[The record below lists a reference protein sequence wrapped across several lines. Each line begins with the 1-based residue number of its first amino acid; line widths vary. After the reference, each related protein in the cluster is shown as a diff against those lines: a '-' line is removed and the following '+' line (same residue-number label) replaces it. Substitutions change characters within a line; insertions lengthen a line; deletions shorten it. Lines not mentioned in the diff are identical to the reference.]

1 MELTELPVQ
10 LVIVGGGYIGLEFA
24 SMYVS
29 FGSQVT
35 VLEGS
40 SELISREDRD
50 IADSVREVLEQKGIV
65 FRLNAR
71 VQSVKDSD
79 VIYRDAVTGE
89 EHPVTR
95 RCHPA
100 GYRPASE
107 YGWLESGGGRCRGE

>member
-1 MELTELPVQ
+1 
-10 LVIVGGGYIGLEFA
+10 
-24 SMYVS
+24 MYVS

-65 FRLNAR
+65 FKLNAR

-89 EHPVTR
+89 EHQLHGIPWLLFFTLKGSKNGR
-95 RCHPA
+95 FIKGRSYYNDPW
-100 GYRPASE
+100 RP
-107 YGWLESGGGRCRGE
+107 W

>member
-1 MELTELPVQ
+1 
-10 LVIVGGGYIGLEFA
+10 
-24 SMYVS
+24 MYAS

-71 VQSVKDSD
+71 VQSVKGPD

-89 EHPVTR
+89 GISCRLIPS
-95 RCHPA
+95 CWLPA
-100 GYRPASE
+100 GVRIRLA
-107 YGWLESGGGRCRGE
+107 